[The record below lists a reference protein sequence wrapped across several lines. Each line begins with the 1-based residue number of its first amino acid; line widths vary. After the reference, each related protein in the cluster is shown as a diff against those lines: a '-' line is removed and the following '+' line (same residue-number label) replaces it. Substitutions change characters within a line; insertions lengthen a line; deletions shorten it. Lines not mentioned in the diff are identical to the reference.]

1 MKSWYHSWRAA
12 IRIAR
17 RDAWRFK
24 GRSFLVLAML
34 ALPILGVS
42 AADLT
47 LRSAELSSAQQL
59 DRDLGSADARLRD
72 PSLDGVPLLQD
83 PKGEMT
89 VPVGNYEEK
98 PWPSGRTDVL
108 AAVPPNTKSLV
119 DSEGMAKLKSTHG
132 LLNTQIRELKA
143 ADPMAEGIM
152 HLDRGRFPQKSDEVA
167 ATNAFLE
174 SSGLRVGS
182 ELTARGLDATYRIV
196 GAYELPDA
204 LREAQVNA
212 LPGALL
218 APLDKALAAAELP
231 GTQSSTTY
239 LVATSGDAGFTWNM
253 VKETNK
259 KGVTVASRAV
269 TLNPP
274 ADSDVPYYEQEGKF
288 DTGGSNRTTELAI
301 ISTVVGLAMLEIC
314 LLAGPAFAVGARR
327 SRRQLGLVG
336 ANGGDRHHIRA
347 IVLSGGL
354 VIGAVAAVVGT
365 ALGIGLT
372 FALQPVLEGWLG
384 KRFGGFDLRPLE
396 LIGIALIAVVTG
408 LLAAIVPA
416 VTASRQTVVAS
427 LTGRRGIRKS
437 SRVLPIVGLTAVAL
451 GAGIALYGST
461 VSDQVALVGGGSALA
476 ELGVVALTPA
486 LVGLFGR
493 IGRWLPLSPRLAL
506 RDAVRNR
513 GRTAPAVAAV
523 LAAVAGTVAVAT
535 YTASSEAQDKA
546 EYEAS
551 LPHGAIAA
559 LSPDSPADVPS
570 IRENVQRLLPTD
582 VRADVDRVVVGKR
595 SCSSYGG
602 GNCGRYEIVVPKAHE
617 CPLWMNDVTGED
629 PTEKYSK
636 AERRKLAKDWRCTEP
651 GGGVGNSGGD
661 ILIGDAKLLKVLKI
675 KDPAA
680 EKALA
685 NGQAVSFRNT
695 QMNPPGDAKPAG
707 DAEGGARGGTVPSKN
722 SSENGSQEGSQE
734 GGPKDGAEGTIDIRV
749 IDAADIEAADTAMM
763 EGKEPPGTV
772 KSLPARQVSGGQN
785 AYGVTM
791 LVPADLAKKAGFT
804 TVPLGAFYSTEQ
816 LPSDKQQ
823 QKLDGELAKTGGDIW
838 LTVEKGFTPENSLAM
853 LALAVFAGLITI
865 GAAGIATGLA
875 QADAEADLKT
885 LAAVGAPP
893 RVRKALSGFQCGV
906 VAAMGVLLGS
916 AAGILPAIGLRFT
929 ERRSQDQMYAQALD
943 EGWSNGMQA
952 AAPFVPVVVPWATLG
967 LLLIAVPLGAAV
979 LAALVTRS
987 RGALARRAAI

>member
-1 MKSWYHSWRAA
+1 MKTWYHSWRAA

-47 LRSAELSSAQQL
+47 LRSAELSPSQAL
-59 DRDLGSADARLRD
+59 DRDLGGADARIND
-72 PSLDGVPLLQD
+72 PSLGGAALLQD
-83 PKGEMT
+83 PKGDMYA
-89 VPVGNYEEK
+89 PVGNFDDK
-98 PWPSGRTDVL
+98 PWPDGETDIDAGIPANSASLIDAEGR
-108 AAVPPNTKSLV
+108 AR
-119 DSEGMAKLKSTHG
+119 LKTTHG
-132 LLNTQIRELKA
+132 LLNTEIRELKA

-152 HLDRGRFPQKSDEVA
+152 RLDRGHFPRKADEVA
-167 ATNAFLE
+167 ATTAFLE

-182 ELTARGLDATYRIV
+182 KLTAHGLDATYRIV
-196 GAYELPDA
+196 GAYELPNSLND
-204 LREAQVNA
+204 AQVNA

-231 GTQSSTTY
+231 GTQTSTTY
-239 LVATSGDAGFTWNM
+239 LVTVPGDAGFTWNM
-253 VKETNK
+253 VEESNK
-259 KGVTVASRAV
+259 KGVTVVSRAV

-274 ADSDVPYYEQEGKF
+274 ADSDVPYYEQEGPPY
-288 DTGGSNRTTELAI
+288 DGGGSDNTTELAI
-301 ISTVVGLAMLEIC
+301 LSTVVGLAMLEIC

-372 FALQPVLEGWLG
+372 FALQPVLEDWMG
-384 KRFGGFDLRPLE
+384 KRFGDFDLRPLE

-416 VTASRQTVVAS
+416 VTASRQSVVAS
-427 LTGRRGIRKS
+427 LTGRRGIRRS
-437 SRVLPIVGLTAVAL
+437 SRVLPVLGLSAVVL

-535 YTASSEAQDKA
+535 YTSSSEAQERA
-546 EYEAS
+546 EYKES
-551 LPHGAIAA
+551 LPYGAVAIM
-559 LSPDSPADVPS
+559 SPESAADVPS
-570 IRENVQRLLPTD
+570 MRDDVQKLLPTN
-582 VRADVDRVVVGKR
+582 VRADVERVVVGKR
-595 SCSSYGG
+595 NCSAYGDG
-602 GNCGRYEIVVPKAHE
+602 DGCGRYEIVLPEAHE
-617 CPLWMNDVTGED
+617 CPLWSYDNSDED
-629 PTEKYSK
+629 PASKFSK
-636 AERRKLAKDWRCTEP
+636 AERRKLATDWRCSDQ
-651 GGGVGNSGGD
+651 GGGVGNGAGE
-661 ILIGDAKLLKVLKI
+661 ILIGDAKLLTVLKI
-675 KDPAA
+675 DDPAA

-685 NGQAVSFRNT
+685 NGQAVSFLNRNI
-695 QMNPPGDAKPAG
+695 NPAGADGRNADADAKG
-707 DAEGGARGGTVPSKN
+707 GAEGGAVSSK
-722 SSENGSQEGSQE
+722 
-734 GGPKDGAEGTIDIRV
+734 GGPEAGSEGTIDIRLIAAAD
-749 IDAADIEAADTAMM
+749 IDAADAASM

-772 KSLPARQVSGGQN
+772 TSIPARQISAGQN

-791 LVPADLAKKAGFT
+791 IVPPDTARKAGFT
-804 TVPLGAFYSTEQ
+804 TVPLGAFFSTDR
-816 LPSDKQQ
+816 LPSDAQE
-823 QKLDGELAKTGGDIW
+823 QKLNSELAKTGGDVW
-838 LTVEKGFTPENSLAM
+838 LTVEKGFTPENSTTL

-916 AAGILPAIGLRFT
+916 ASGILPAIGLRFT
-929 ERRSQDQMYAQALD
+929 ERRAEDQMYARMLD
-943 EGWSNGMQA
+943 EGWAGGSEST
-952 AAPFVPVVVPWATLG
+952 APFVPVVIPWETLG
-967 LLLIAVPLGAAV
+967 VLLVVVPLGAAV